1 MPRMKKMNP
10 SVPRILALLI
20 FLKLS
25 GCSFSDSTVFESV
38 SPETSGISFQN
49 TVAETDEQN
58 MLSFEYMYNG
68 AGVAAADFNND
79 GLTDLYFAG
88 NETGNALYLNRG
100 DFQFQDIS
108 AQSGTSGSSEKWY
121 SGVSAVDINS
131 DGLMDIYLSIS
142 GRDDAELRKN
152 ELYINT
158 GPDDTGIPVFVE
170 SAREYGLDDPS
181 YSTHAAFFDYNN
193 DGALDMY
200 LLVANSGSGASYANA
215 FEQMGQQNEGNT
227 DKLFEGAWDDQLNH
241 PVYTDVSETSG
252 INLEGYGLGVNILD
266 VNMDGHKDIYVTNDY
281 VSEDIFWVNNGD
293 GTFTNRIADML
304 SHTSYSAM
312 GSDVADINNDGLI
325 DLFSLDMLP
334 EVNVRAK
341 MMANPSNYRNYVNE
355 AFSNTFPQHTK
366 NTLQLNMGSVNS
378 NELPVFSE
386 IGAFANVEA
395 TDWSW
400 ASLFADFNNSGF
412 RDLFITNGIPRD
424 ITDKDFWSE
433 YGRVQDIMP
442 MSMALP
448 KIPEVPATN
457 YIFEN
462 NHDLTFTN
470 RSEVWGFVQ
479 PGYSTGTVYADLDND
494 GDLDIVVN
502 NTYSTAG
509 VYRNNTVES
518 GNETGSNWL
527 KINIL
532 GTERN
537 RNGLGTVL
545 DLFFDDGSHQKHEQS
560 VYRGYLSSVDPVL
573 HFGIGQRAAVDSLR
587 ISYTLGRD
595 RFEKTFYGV
604 EANQVLEV
612 DLNEFGGKSMEADR
626 INNDPEYKWVTENLL
641 PAGAFEPS
649 GYNDF
654 SDNPMLLYKLSELG
668 PANASG
674 DITGNGLDDL
684 FVGPVGSQEG
694 YLLKQQQSGEF
705 VREPFSTEWA
715 AENPGIVVND
725 AELADVNG
733 DGYPDL
739 YLAVASLS
747 RDLEPML
754 ASDRLYLNNG
764 EGGFYFADGM
774 IPVITTNS
782 NSVTSADIN
791 NDGQADFFIGSG
803 AGTGTYPVSERHYF
817 LINDLQNSG
826 SFIDQTEQLST
837 ALTSYDGII
846 NDSEWIDL
854 NGDGSFELVAA
865 GDWEPIRV
873 FQKEGDI
880 WADKTSDFG
889 LNENAGL
896 WMSIS
901 VSDVNGDG
909 YPDLIA
915 GNFGENALFEADT
928 EQPMRIYYG
937 DLTGDG
943 FFESVPSRF
952 TVTQNGEIKEFP
964 YHYREDFMRHIPGL
978 MRTYSTHERYGRT
991 SMQEIIAQ
999 FEGEIKKKKVND
1011 LQSVVYLNEGGNKF
1025 SLQILPRQAQFAP
1038 LFDVLSDGI
1047 STEPEDRLFLAGNM
1061 RGGDVYSGSYNAMKS
1076 FVMDVK
1082 IDTDS
1087 LSMNTIPVSESGIY
1101 LNGYARSI
1109 YKIKNRVGVS
1119 RFAVVFDTGEVR
1131 FFQRL

>member
-1 MPRMKKMNP
+1 MKKMTP
-10 SVPRILALLI
+10 SVPRILVLLI
-20 FLKLS
+20 FLKIT
-25 GCSFSDSTVFESV
+25 GCSFSDSTVFEPV
-38 SPETSGISFQN
+38 SSETSGIFFQN
-49 TVAETDEQN
+49 TVSETDEQN

-131 DGLMDIYLSIS
+131 DGLMDIYLSVS

-152 ELYINT
+152 ELYINS
-158 GPDDTGIPVFVE
+158 GPDDAGIPVFE
-170 SAREYGLDDPS
+170 EFAQEYGLDDPS

-193 DGALDMY
+193 DGTLDMY

-241 PVYTDVSETSG
+241 PVYRDVSETSG

-281 VSEDIFWVNNGD
+281 VSEDLFWVNNGD
-293 GTFTNRIADML
+293 GTFTNRLADML

-312 GSDVADINNDGLI
+312 GSDVADINNDGLL

-355 AFSNTFPQHTK
+355 AFADMFPQHTK

-386 IGAFANVEA
+386 IAAFANVEA

-448 KIPEVPATN
+448 KIPQVPATN

-470 RSEVWGFVQ
+470 RSEQWGFVQ

-502 NTYSTAG
+502 NSNSTAG
-509 VYRNNTVES
+509 LYRNNTVES
-518 GNETGSNWL
+518 GNEAGANWL
-527 KINIL
+527 KIKL
-532 GTERN
+532 FGTERN

-545 DLFFDDGSHQKHEQS
+545 DLFFDDGSRQKHEQS

-573 HFGIGQRAAVDSLR
+573 HFGIGRRASIDSLR
-587 ISYTLGRD
+587 VSYTLGRNY
-595 RFEKTFYGV
+595 FEKTFYGV
-604 EANQVLEV
+604 EANQVL
-612 DLNEFGGKSMEADR
+612 DINLNEFETKNVEIDR
-626 INNDPEYKWVTENLL
+626 INGDPEYKWVTEDLI
-641 PAGAFEPS
+641 PDGEFESS

-654 SDNPMLLYKLSELG
+654 ADNPMLLYKLSELG
-668 PANASG
+668 PASASG
-674 DITGNGLDDL
+674 DITGNGLEDL

-705 VREPFSTEWA
+705 VREPFLSEWA
-715 AENPGIVVND
+715 TENPGIVVND
-725 AELADVNG
+725 AELTDVNG

-754 ASDRLYLNNG
+754 AADRLYLNDG
-764 EGGFYFADGM
+764 AGGFEFAENM
-774 IPVITTNS
+774 LPEITTNS
-782 NSVTSADIN
+782 NSITSADIN
-791 NDGQADFFIGSG
+791 SDGQPDFFIGSG
-803 AGTGTYPVSERHYF
+803 AGTGTYPVSDRHYF
-817 LINDLQNSG
+817 LVNDLQNSG
-826 SFIDQTEQLST
+826 SFIDQTEELSAT
-837 ALTSYDGII
+837 LASYDGII

-854 NGDGSFELVAA
+854 NGSGTPELITA
-865 GDWEPIRV
+865 GDWEPVRV
-873 FQKEGDI
+873 FQKEGDM
-880 WADKTSDFG
+880 WVDKTSDYG
-889 LNENAGL
+889 LNENTGL

-901 VSDVNGDG
+901 VNDINSDGF
-909 YPDLIA
+909 PDLIA
-915 GNFGENALFEADT
+915 GNFGENALFKADKD
-928 EQPMRIYYG
+928 QPMHIYFG
-937 DLTGDG
+937 DLTSDG
-943 FFESVPSRF
+943 FFESIPSRF
-952 TVTQNGEIKEFP
+952 TVTQDGEIKEFP

-978 MRTYSTHERYGRT
+978 MRTYSTHEGYGRT
-991 SMQEIIAQ
+991 TMQEIIAQ
-999 FEGEIKKKKVND
+999 FEGKIEEKELNN
-1011 LQSVVYLNEGGNKF
+1011 LQSVMYINEAGKEF
-1025 SLQILPRQAQFAP
+1025 SLKTLPGQAQFAP
-1038 LFDVLSDGI
+1038 LFDAFFESN
-1047 STEPEDRLFLAGNM
+1047 STESADHLFITGNM
-1061 RGGDVYSGSYNAMKS
+1061 RGGDVYSSSYNAMKL

-1082 IDTDS
+1082 TEIEP
-1087 LSMNTIPVSESGIY
+1087 LSINTIPVSESGIR

-1109 YKIKNRVGVS
+1109 YKIINRLGAS
-1119 RFAVVFDTGEVR
+1119 RFAVVFDTGEVQI
-1131 FFQRL
+1131 FERL